1 MDVSILI
8 VNYNSFKLILQ
19 CIESIYQLT
28 KGISY
33 EIIVVDNNAPE
44 RDIDAINES
53 YSDIIYLRNLE
64 NHGFGSGN
72 NFGAKYAKGKYLFFL
87 NPDTILL
94 NNAIYQF
101 YDYCEKNRGI
111 GIVGGNLYD
120 SNLQPAFSCWSFL
133 PGLLAE
139 IDYLML
145 HKVGKLFRCVGDFNY
160 SSLPKE
166 VGYISGADLF
176 ISKAIF
182 DKVQGFDEDFFMYYE
197 ETELTSRVK
206 KLGYKVMSLPYAK
219 IIHLEGQSESS
230 SEKVTAR
237 MRESEKLYY
246 IKTGQKYLIK
256 LSYIVDVLLHYM
268 FILFHS
274 LKQNKDRVHF
284 YNSKLKLIK
293 RIEGK

>member
-19 CIESIYQLT
+19 CIESIYQFT

-44 RDIDAINES
+44 RDIDTINEF
-53 YSDIIYLRNLE
+53 YSDIIYLKNLE
-64 NHGFGSGN
+64 NRGFGSGN
-72 NFGAKYAKGKYLFFL
+72 NFGAKYARGKYLFFL

-94 NNAIYQF
+94 NNAIFKF
-101 YDYCEKNRGI
+101 YDFCERNIGV

-120 SNLQPAFSCWSFL
+120 AKLQPAFSCWSFL

-145 HKVGKLFRCVGDFNY
+145 HKVGKFLGSVGDFNH
-160 SSLPKE
+160 SALPQE

-182 DKVQGFDEDFFMYYE
+182 DELHGFDEDFFMYYE
-197 ETELTSRVK
+197 ETELTFRVK
-206 KLGYKVMSLPYAK
+206 RMGYKVMSIPDAK

-230 SEKVTAR
+230 SEKIASR
-237 MRESEKLYY
+237 MRQSENLYY
-246 IKTGQKYLIK
+246 VKTDQKYLIT
-256 LSYIVDVLLHYM
+256 LSYKVDVLLHNI
-268 FILFHS
+268 FILFH
-274 LKQNKDRVHF
+274 KFRQNEERVQF
-284 YNSKLKLIK
+284 YSTKLKLVK
-293 RIEGK
+293 QIEGK